1 MSSHFDIKVTF
12 SAFSLTLF
20 TLEKWR
26 EIQTAR
32 FISHQKLCSAFL
44 LTLFTLE
51 KLREIQILIYV
62 KNLDF

>member
-1 MSSHFDIKVTF
+1 MSSHFVIKVTF
-12 SAFSLTLF
+12 SAFLLTLF

-44 LTLFTLE
+44 VTLFTL
-51 KLREIQILIYV
+51 KKCQKSRFLI
-62 KNLDF
+62 